1 MVIVFLMNEE
11 IACGMVCF
19 FHQKKHSYL
28 IKTMKCWIETVFK
41 KSGQMFDWYSEQLY

>member
-1 MVIVFLMNEE
+1 MATIFMMNEE

-28 IKTMKCWIETVFK
+28 IFVTAGILGKAFLVTYV
-41 KSGQMFDWYSEQLY
+41 L